1 MPRKPRR
8 SNAGKRQALTAAPL
22 RSVHRLDR
30 GIARLF
36 GQYDRAS
43 RRSTLV
49 WISGAWRRRVIS
61 GEVGPQGSVG
71 LHGPIGPLGPQDIT
85 GTQGISLGFRTFS
98 RATSARS
105 SWTSFTGI
113 KTSAISS
120 SRDN

>member
-1 MPRKPRR
+1 MSIYAEKI
-8 SNAGKRQALTAAPL
+8 QAIQRGQASGADGGPLTL
-22 RSVHRLDR
+22 LHRLDR

-43 RRSTLV
+43 RQSTLV
-49 WISGAWRRRVIS
+49 WISGAWSRRVIS
-61 GEVGPQGSVG
+61 GEVGPQGPVG

-105 SWTSFTGI
+105 S
-113 KTSAISS
+113 
-120 SRDN
+120 

>member
-1 MPRKPRR
+1 MPRKSRR
-8 SNAGKRQALTAAPL
+8 SNAGKRQALTVAPL
-22 RSVHRLDR
+22 RPVHRLDR

-43 RRSTLV
+43 RQSTLV
-49 WISGAWRRRVIS
+49 WISGAWSRRVIS
-61 GEVGPQGSVG
+61 GEVGPQGPVG

-105 SWTSFTGI
+105 S
-113 KTSAISS
+113 
-120 SRDN
+120 